1 MEDKENII
9 EKAYLKWCPKCN
21 GTVNHQKGKC
31 LTCGLTTIEQL
42 VDHFTAT
49 MKYTRIDIKSADDL
63 PKEEGKYFVYKTKNI
78 ETVFHEEDI
87 WNFNPND
94 NENTSAWFSLID
106 WYLIEDTAKSY
117 PEEFVRYCIEY
128 VDIDD
133 RNDLGYKYSILNDNG
148 GDYKIFPDMD
158 KVYEFWLNEIKN
170 K

>member
-1 MEDKENII
+1 
-9 EKAYLKWCPKCN
+9 
-21 GTVNHQKGKC
+21 
-31 LTCGLTTIEQL
+31 
-42 VDHFTAT
+42 
-49 MKYTRIDIKSADDL
+49 MKYTRIDIKSDKDN
-63 PKEEGKYFVYKTKNI
+63 PKQNGSYLTEFGWLRYNGRWIY
-78 ETVFHEEDI
+78 
-87 WNFNPND
+87 PND
-94 NENTSAWFSLID
+94 GKTTYLRGID